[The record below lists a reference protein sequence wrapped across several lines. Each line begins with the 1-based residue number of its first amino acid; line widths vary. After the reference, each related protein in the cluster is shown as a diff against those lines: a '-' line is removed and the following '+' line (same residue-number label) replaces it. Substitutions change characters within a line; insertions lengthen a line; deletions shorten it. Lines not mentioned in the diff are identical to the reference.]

1 MTTPS
6 RPTVPHRIDDGV
18 EPDYSDPHGDDFE
31 ALSRDTVPI
40 RSMTSDDLAALVRI
54 DRRLTGR
61 DRTPY
66 FERKLGEVL
75 HESGIRVSLVAE
87 MDQMVVGFIMARVDY
102 GEFGHTEP
110 EAVMDTIGVDPGY
123 AHHHVGHALV
133 SQLLANLG
141 ALRAETVRTVVD
153 WDHLE
158 LLAFLARCGFEPSQR
173 LTFIR
178 RIV

>member
-1 MTTPS
+1 MAGS
-6 RPTVPHRIDDGV
+6 RRPIIPQRIDEGI
-18 EPDYSDPHGDDFE
+18 EPDYSAPHGDDFE
-31 ALSRDTVPI
+31 ALSRDRVPI
-40 RSMTSDDLAALVRI
+40 RSMTADDLAALVRI

-66 FERKLGEVL
+66 FERKMGEAL
-75 HESGIRVSLVAE
+75 QESGIRVSLVAE
-87 MDQMVVGFIMARVDY
+87 MDGAVVGYIMARVDY

-141 ALRAETVRTVVD
+141 ALRAERVRTVVD
-153 WDHLE
+153 WDHFE
-158 LLAFLARCGFEPSQR
+158 LLAFLARCGFKPSQR
-173 LTFIR
+173 LTLTR